1 MQFIEKDGNKKAA
14 GFIGYN
20 RNKKSLALDDST
32 SEGQEIFKDLAK
44 KADVVVENLRP
55 GSMKKLGL
63 SYEDLK
69 TDNPQTYQMIEIYK
83 DTESHAHHSQTE
95 HFKTLGGA
103 LAPFLA
109 GAPEITVHEEIK

>member
-1 MQFIEKDGNKKAA
+1 MIGVLVKLNIKEGREKDFEENMLK
-14 GFIGYN
+14 
-20 RNKKSLALDDST
+20 L
-32 SEGQEIFKDLAK
+32 
-44 KADVVVENLRP
+44 VEATNANEP
-55 GSMKKLGL
+55 GVFYYGL
-63 SYEDLK
+63 LK

-83 DTESHAHHSQTE
+83 DAESHAHHSQTE